1 MTVQPLRVLIAN
13 EREDR
18 IALVKML
25 VAGLGHDVIAGSTN
39 VAEVGALTSNEHPD
53 VALVGLGTSSSHA
66 LELIERIVREA
77 DCPVIA
83 VLEGRDPV
91 FVNEAAKRGV
101 FAYIVDGS
109 PEELQSA
116 LDITLRRFAEYHNL
130 QGAFGR
136 RAQTERAKGI
146 LMERYQIDEREAFE
160 MLRDHAR
167 HGGQKLVHV
176 AQSVLEG
183 HLLLAPKG
191 SAEASSPAPEAA
203 KP

>member
-1 MTVQPLRVLIAN
+1 VSDRSLRVLIAN

-18 IALVKML
+18 IALVTTL
-25 VAGLGHDVIAGSTN
+25 VAGLGHVVIAGSTN

-83 VLEGRDPV
+83 VLEGRDPA

-146 LMERYQIDEREAFE
+146 VMERFQIDERRAFE
-160 MLRDHAR
+160 LLREQAR
-167 HGGQKLVHV
+167 HSGQKLVHV
-176 AQSVLEG
+176 AEAVLDG
-183 HLLLAPKG
+183 HLLLPPRTAAAPDDR
-191 SAEASSPAPEAA
+191 AE
-203 KP
+203 

>member
-1 MTVQPLRVLIAN
+1 MTPQSLRVLIAN

-18 IALVKML
+18 IALVTRL
-25 VAGLGHDVIAGSTN
+25 VTRLGHVVIAGSTSIGD
-39 VAEVGALTSNEHPD
+39 VGPITARELPD
-53 VALVGLGTSSSHA
+53 VALVGLGTSSAHA

-83 VLEGRDPV
+83 VLEGRDPG

-101 FAYIVDGS
+101 FAYVVDGS

-116 LDITLRRFAEYHNL
+116 LDITLRRFSEYHNL

-146 LMERYQIDEREAFE
+146 LMERHQIDEKDAFVLLREQ
-160 MLRDHAR
+160 AR
-167 HGGQKLVHV
+167 RNGRKLVDI
-176 AQSVLEG
+176 AQAVIDGHRLLPAELAAEG
-183 HLLLAPKG
+183 PHGVGEDAHP
-191 SAEASSPAPEAA
+191 
-203 KP
+203 